1 MSDQEDTEQTVS
13 DNESSDNEFTN
24 FTVMNLVRN
33 FIEDARA
40 YNNRRMDV
48 PSLTSVVGLP
58 SHVQQ
63 QHPVIFSQENLS
75 IFALLESS
83 TKFSSGVVI
92 SYLFTLKDSKELS
105 SDAVKKLTKMLNDM
119 TTLDEWQTEA
129 LKLAEDPLF
138 SRKDFSKLLNNQADY
153 LKSFS
158 SNKEKK
164 NVPLFDS
171 LINKTLLFSLMTYS
185 CVTKRIIESYI
196 KFITDPIGLVQ
207 PVIIRAKL
215 FYRDVRD
222 DPIPPKKYS
231 NWIQFKS
238 DLTKLTIFKFPYV
251 KMSVKKNMELHGFF
265 QVSSKTYGVCIY
277 LRSKEANKWKIRLF
291 RAEFKMISN
300 ECQSSVTFSNKLMAA
315 QFLSKLMLRCKIETN
330 VEPCNCYYWSN
341 HTDVLAQIKSSSN
354 QEEVKKIQN
363 ISYPQA
369 WHEVNS
375 DDNPAN
381 LVLDGSS
388 SKSLENNSQ
397 WWSGPSWLNGELP
410 VSDEESAT
418 DSNEE

>member
-1 MSDQEDTEQTVS
+1 
-13 DNESSDNEFTN
+13 
-24 FTVMNLVRN
+24 
-33 FIEDARA
+33 
-40 YNNRRMDV
+40 
-48 PSLTSVVGLP
+48 
-58 SHVQQ
+58 
-63 QHPVIFSQENLS
+63 
-75 IFALLESS
+75 
-83 TKFSSGVVI
+83 
-92 SYLFTLKDSKELS
+92 
-105 SDAVKKLTKMLNDM
+105 
-119 TTLDEWQTEA
+119 
-129 LKLAEDPLF
+129 
-138 SRKDFSKLLNNQADY
+138 
-153 LKSFS
+153 
-158 SNKEKK
+158 
-164 NVPLFDS
+164 
-171 LINKTLLFSLMTYS
+171 
-185 CVTKRIIESYI
+185 
-196 KFITDPIGLVQ
+196 
-207 PVIIRAKL
+207 
-215 FYRDVRD
+215 
-222 DPIPPKKYS
+222 
-231 NWIQFKS
+231 
-238 DLTKLTIFKFPYV
+238 
-251 KMSVKKNMELHGFF
+251 MSVKKNMELHGFF

-291 RAEFKMISN
+291 RAEFKMIPN
-300 ECQSSVTFSNKLMAA
+300 ELCESVTFSNKLMAA

-397 WWSGPSWLNGELP
+397 WWSGPSWLNDELP